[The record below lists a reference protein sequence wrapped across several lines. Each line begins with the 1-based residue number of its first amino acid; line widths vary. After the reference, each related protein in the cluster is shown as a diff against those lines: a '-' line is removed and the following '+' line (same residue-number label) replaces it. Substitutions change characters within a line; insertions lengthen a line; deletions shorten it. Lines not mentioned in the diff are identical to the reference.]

1 MLRQEDVTRQWFV
14 IDASGKT
21 LGRLASEIANVLRGK
36 HKPTYT
42 PHVDSGD
49 GVIVVNS
56 EKVVVTGA
64 KEAQKVYRSHTGYVS
79 GLREIPYRRM
89 MERKPEEILR
99 HAVKGMVPRTRQGRA
114 QMKRLRLFV
123 GPEHDMIAQ
132 QPIQAEV

>member
-1 MLRQEDVTRQWFV
+1 MLKQEEVKRQWFL
-14 IDASGKT
+14 IDAEGKT

-36 HKPTYT
+36 HKPDYT
-42 PHVDSGD
+42 PHIDSGD
-49 GVIVVNS
+49 GVVVVNV
-56 EKVVVTGA
+56 EKIRVTGA

-89 MERKPEEILR
+89 MERKPEEIIR

-123 GPEHDMIAQ
+123 GPEHEMQAQ
-132 QPIQAEV
+132 QPIKAEI